1 MHRGEVNGAHLLMEE
16 MAAFRHLLQQEMLT
30 AALAVRTAP
39 TRALGR
45 LCAGSGP
52 SPP

>member
-1 MHRGEVNGAHLLMEE
+1 MEE
-16 MAAFRHLLQQEMLT
+16 MAAFRHLLQREMLT
-30 AALAVRTAP
+30 AALAVRAAL

-45 LCAGSGP
+45 VCARSGP